1 MIVLC
6 LWSWRRDPF
15 HEDFED
21 ETTTINWDDHEV
33 MPTVVW
39 DDYGDED
46 KVFMANLLAED
57 EIVKIIDD

>member
-1 MIVLC
+1 
-6 LWSWRRDPF
+6 
-15 HEDFED
+15 
-21 ETTTINWDDHEV
+21 